1 MELGSFT
8 VLGLGSGMDLQ
19 GLIDKLVKADSKP
32 LLMAQAQKVQY
43 QTYEKNFDTLE
54 SKLMTLMTDAN
65 KMISDFTL
73 QSATV
78 SDEDMA
84 EVSIAGNPTSGIH
97 NITVNSLAKGQTW
110 VSNEKVSSL
119 DNSITSTGGK
129 FVYKIGDK
137 EYSIDLDNNV
147 LSSTPTTVNEFIKA
161 INKNGSGLQAS
172 VIFNGEGYK
181 VVLKTPEGTTND
193 LTIVQN
199 DTNLTFGDGN
209 GGTSPAVNSS
219 DADLTIDGIS
229 VTSHSNTLND
239 YIPGLNITLK
249 KTGSFSVYI
258 DTDYSTLMT
267 DMENLVKD
275 YNDVMKFISDNS
287 NYDDKTNIADAFFC
301 NSTIESIENKLS
313 NTLIGS
319 YGSSNS
325 QYRSLVDIGINLK
338 KDGTMEFDSS
348 KFLNALRN
356 DFKGVKSMMV
366 ETSSGAD
373 DGLLSVLHDTIE
385 NMTSTNGSIELQK
398 QYISGRIDSLDSQI
412 ETMQKQLDQE
422 RTMLTLTLSQMDEYI
437 GMLKSQSSYME
448 NIFDSMEKKK

>member
-1 MELGSFT
+1 MDLGSFT

-19 GLIDKLVKADSKP
+19 GLIDKLVKADSQP

-54 SKLMTLMTDAN
+54 NKLITLMTDAN

-84 EVSIAGNPTSGIH
+84 EVNITGSPTSGVH
-97 NITVNSLAKGQTW
+97 NITVNSLAQGQTW
-110 VSNEKVSSL
+110 VSNEDVSSL
-119 DNSITSTGGK
+119 DNSITTTGGK

-147 LSSTPTTVNEFIKA
+147 LSSTPTSLNEFINA
-161 INKNGSGLQAS
+161 INNNGSGLQAS
-172 VIFNGEGYK
+172 VIFDGTGYK
-181 VVLKTPEGTTND
+181 VVLKTPEGTNND

-209 GGTSPAVNSS
+209 GGTSPAVDSS

-239 YIPGLNITLK
+239 YIPGLSVELK
-249 KTGSFSVYI
+249 KTGSFSIYI
-258 DTDYSTLMT
+258 NTDYSKLTT
-267 DMENLVKD
+267 DMQNIVKD
-275 YNDVMKFISDNS
+275 YNDVMKYIKDNS
-287 NYDDKTNIADAFFC
+287 NYDDQTNVADAFFC
-301 NSTIESIENKLS
+301 NSTIEGIENRLS
-313 NTLIGS
+313 DILIGS
-319 YGSSNS
+319 YGNSNS
-325 QYRSLVDIGINLK
+325 KYTSLVDIGINLK

-348 KFLNALRN
+348 KFLDALRD
-356 DFKGVKSMMV
+356 DFKDVKAMMV
-366 ETSSGAD
+366 ETSTGAN
-373 DGLLSVLHDTIE
+373 DGVLSVLHDTIN

-398 QYISGRIDSLDSQI
+398 QYISNKIDSLNSQI

-422 RTMLTLTLSQMDEYI
+422 RTMLTLTFAQMDEYI
-437 GMLKSQSSYME
+437 GMLKNQSSYME